1 MERLRERLKDA
12 LKEQNLRRANVE
24 ELNKKITKY
33 EEINKLFVSL
43 EKIRQTGKELEARQ
57 VESKERR
64 QQIENA
70 LKADKVLVAEQ
81 QNLRQQ
87 QAVEQSVQ
95 AIAKMEETLTNNQ
108 EMFETLKTQLHNQT
122 VLTPQYPHFQ
132 FLQPCGSRSLTSP
145 APCPQQYKT
154 DGLRG
159 YCALQC
165 RCSPAL

>member
-1 MERLRERLKDA
+1 M
-12 LKEQNLRRANVE
+12 E

-57 VESKERR
+57 AESKERR

-87 QAVEQSVQ
+87 QEVEQSAQ
-95 AIAKMEETLTNNQ
+95 AIAKMTETLANNQ
-108 EMFETLKTQLHNQT
+108 EMFETLKTQ
-122 VLTPQYPHFQ
+122 
-132 FLQPCGSRSLTSP
+132 
-145 APCPQQYKT
+145 QQEAEAKQKREAA
-154 DGLRG
+154 DIQKKML
-159 YCALQC
+159 ALEQIGRASC
-165 RCSPAL
+165 RERV

>member
-1 MERLRERLKDA
+1 M
-12 LKEQNLRRANVE
+12 E

-57 VESKERR
+57 AESKERR

-87 QAVEQSVQ
+87 QEVEQSAQ
-95 AIAKMEETLTNNQ
+95 AIAKIDRNTG
-108 EMFETLKTQLHNQT
+108 K
-122 VLTPQYPHFQ
+122 
-132 FLQPCGSRSLTSP
+132 RSGDVRDIKDTAAGGRGRTEKRSGRHP
-145 APCPQQYKT
+145 EKNC
-154 DGLRG
+154 LR
-159 YCALQC
+159 
-165 RCSPAL
+165 